1 MSLLYW
7 DKLPWF
13 FLFIFFSR
21 IYCHDVSRYKG
32 GGYIIQVFLIHTKR
46 RDYWLLTT
54 TVMCHMSRL

>member
-32 GGYIIQVFLIHTKR
+32 GYIIQVFLIHTKR